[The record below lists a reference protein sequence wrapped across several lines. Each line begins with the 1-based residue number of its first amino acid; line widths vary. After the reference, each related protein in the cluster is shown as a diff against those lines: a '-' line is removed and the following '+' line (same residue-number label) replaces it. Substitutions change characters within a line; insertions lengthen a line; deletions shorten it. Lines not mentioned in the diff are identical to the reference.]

1 MDRMSAITHTLW
13 CKKKLITMII
23 TTKTAEIITMLLTMS
38 SSFLYM
44 SYFLQVGLAQEQGVQ
59 PLGQQPPIAVT
70 DQDQMVSAGDLV
82 TLNGSGSFDPDGEK
96 VSFAWGIEDSDD
108 DAPLVL
114 LEGRNTSVAT
124 FTAPKV
130 VGDVNANSYLF
141 ELTVTDND
149 GLKATNTSKIV
160 VIKDTNPT

>member
-1 MDRMSAITHTLW
+1 MHTLW

-23 TTKTAEIITMLLTMS
+23 TTKTAAAILTMLLTIS
-38 SSFLYM
+38 SSFLCM
-44 SYFLQVGLAQEQGVQ
+44 SYFLQVGLAQEQGEQ
-59 PLGQQPPIAVT
+59 PLGQPPIAVT

-82 TLNGSGSFDPDGEK
+82 TLNGSGSFDPDGEI
-96 VSFAWGIEDSDD
+96 VSYAWGIEDSDD
-108 DAPLVL
+108 DAPSVL
-114 LEGRNTSVAT
+114 LGGRDTSVAT

-149 GLKATNTSKIV
+149 GLKATNTSKVV
-160 VIKDTNPT
+160 VIKDTSPT